1 MSVYYPSSSCGGGAI
16 PNYYCNPCL
25 DSTVIE
31 YGRVRSV
38 AFVKNTYISTILAN
52 PSSTAVWTTAVN
64 SGNAIVLY
72 QTRGSYDGGN
82 TTMITGFADSI
93 EFNGTRTHT
102 LTYTDPFVAENVD
115 FYNAIQNS
123 TDYTMVWRTSSKIWF
138 AEKPVTITPKNA
150 VADDI
155 ASTMVFEVTC
165 KWTNANSPYG
175 YTTPAA
181 IFDRCYINA

>member
-25 DSTVIE
+25 DSTTIE
-31 YGRVRSV
+31 YGRIRSV
-38 AFVKNTYISTILAN
+38 AFIKNTYIATILAN
-52 PSSTAVWTTAVN
+52 PSSTSVWTTAVN
-64 SGNAIVLY
+64 NGNAVVLY
-72 QTRGSYDGGN
+72 QTRGSYDGGA
-82 TTMITGFADSI
+82 TTMITGFGDNI

-102 LTYTDPFVAENVD
+102 LTYFDPFVSDNVD

-123 TDYTMVWRTSSKIWF
+123 TDWTICFRTSTKIWF

-155 ASTMVFEVTC
+155 ASTMTWEVAC

-175 YTTPAA
+175 YTTPTA